1 MRSPGGGVLRL
12 ALPFRAMLQ
21 RLGFALLIATAFALM
36 LLGRLDNAIVEQT
49 RLAIVDAVA
58 PIMEVVSRPA
68 AAFNRV
74 ADGIN
79 EQLHLRREVV
89 RLQEE
94 NLRLRQW
101 QTVARQLE
109 ADNAAYRSL
118 LSSKSDVVPSFVS
131 ARVIAD
137 AGAPFV
143 RTVLLNAGFRDGIRR
158 GQAVMNAD
166 GLVGRIAEV
175 GGRSS
180 RVLLLSDLNSRVPV
194 LNSQSSQRGVLSGDN
209 SDWPNLVF
217 LPNNARVTA
226 GDRIVTSGHGG
237 LFPRGLP
244 VGVVGSIRDGK
255 VRIQPFVD
263 WDRLEFVRVVRFDVP
278 KLAPAGTEVPIVDG
292 EPAVATE

>member
-1 MRSPGGGVLRL
+1 MAQRL
-12 ALPFRAMLQ
+12 A
-21 RLGFALLIATAFALM
+21 FALLIATAFALM
-36 LLGRLDNAIVEQT
+36 LLGRLDNVMVERT

-58 PIMEVVSRPA
+58 PIMEVMSRPA

-74 ADGIN
+74 VDSVNQQFHI
-79 EQLHLRREVV
+79 RRELA
-89 RLQEE
+89 RLQED
-94 NLRLRQW
+94 NLRLRKW

-118 LSSKSDVVPSFVS
+118 LSSKSDAAPSFVS

-143 RTVLLNAGFRDGIRR
+143 RTVLLNAGQQDGIRR

-166 GLVGRIAEV
+166 GLVGRISEV
-175 GGRSS
+175 GTRSA

-194 LNSQSSQRGVLSGDN
+194 LNSASSQRGVLSGDN
-209 SDWPNLVF
+209 SDWPDLVF
-217 LPNNARVTA
+217 LPNQARVAT

-237 LFPRGLP
+237 LFPPGLP
-244 VGVVGSIRDGK
+244 VGIVGSIRDGN

-263 WDRLEFVRVVRFDVP
+263 WHRLEFVRVVRFDVP
-278 KLAPAGTEVPIVDG
+278 RLAPAGTETPILDG
-292 EPAVATE
+292 GPAVATE

>member
-1 MRSPGGGVLRL
+1 MAQRL
-12 ALPFRAMLQ
+12 A
-21 RLGFALLIATAFALM
+21 FALLIATAFALM
-36 LLGRLDNAIVEQT
+36 LLGRLDNVMVERT

-58 PIMEVVSRPA
+58 PIMEVMSRPA

-74 ADGIN
+74 VDSVNQQFHI
-79 EQLHLRREVV
+79 RRELA

-118 LSSKSDVVPSFVS
+118 LSSKSDAAPSFVS

-143 RTVLLNAGFRDGIRR
+143 RTVLLNAGQQDGIRR

-166 GLVGRIAEV
+166 GLVGRISEV
-175 GGRSS
+175 GTRSA

-194 LNSQSSQRGVLSGDN
+194 LNSASSQRGVLSGDN
-209 SDWPNLVF
+209 SDWPDLVF
-217 LPNNARVTA
+217 LPNQARVAT

-237 LFPRGLP
+237 LFPPGLP
-244 VGVVGSIRDGK
+244 VGIVGSIRDGN

-263 WDRLEFVRVVRFDVP
+263 WHRLEFVRVVRFDVP
-278 KLAPAGTEVPIVDG
+278 RLAPAGTETPILDG
-292 EPAVATE
+292 GPAVATE

>member
-1 MRSPGGGVLRL
+1 MRSPGGGVLRM

-36 LLGRLDNAIVEQT
+36 LLGRLDNSVVEQT

-68 AAFNRV
+68 AGFNRV
-74 ADGIN
+74 VDGIN
-79 EQLHLRREVV
+79 EQLHLRREVA

-101 QTVARQLE
+101 QIVARQLE

-118 LSSKSDVVPSFVS
+118 LNSKSDVVPSFVS

-143 RTVLLNAGFRDGIRR
+143 RTVLLNAGYRDGIRR

-166 GLVGRIAEV
+166 GLVGRISEV

-194 LNSQSSQRGVLSGDN
+194 LNSKSSQRGVLSGDN

-217 LPNNARVTA
+217 LPNHAQIA
-226 GDRIVTSGHGG
+226 PGDRIVTSGHGG
-237 LFPRGLP
+237 LFPPGLP
-244 VGVVGSIRDGK
+244 VGIVGSVRDGN

-263 WDRLEFVRVVRFDVP
+263 WHRLEFVRVVRFDVP
-278 KLAPAGTEVPIVDG
+278 KLAPAGVEVPIVDG
-292 EPAVATE
+292 VPTAVTE